1 MTIEAIALD
10 VDGVFTD
17 GGFWLGTDGNELK
30 RFSFRDVMA
39 VSLGRKAGLR
49 FALISGEDGPLLD
62 SLARKLGIHE
72 VHGKCREKGD
82 ALRAFAEK
90 ENLSLQS
97 ICFMGDDINDL
108 SAMEIAGLSAC
119 PSDAHSK
126 VKAKANWVMQ
136 CGGGQGVVR
145 ELIDRLLEVE
155 VEHH

>member
-1 MTIEAIALD
+1 MTIQAIALD

-17 GGFWLGTDGNELK
+17 GGFWLGSDGNELK
-30 RFSFRDVMA
+30 RFSFRDVMG

-62 SLARKLGIHE
+62 SLARRLGILE
-72 VHGKCREKGD
+72 VHGKCRDKGE

-90 ENLSLQS
+90 ESLPLES

-108 SAMEIAGLSAC
+108 SAMELAGLSAC
-119 PSDAHSK
+119 PADAHPK
-126 VKAKANWVMQ
+126 VKARAAWVLK
-136 CGGGQGVVR
+136 CGGGQGAVR

-155 VEHH
+155 HF